1 MGISSDLIFQI
12 KRASDLA
19 ALHKGVDITLG
30 LRFVE
35 AVFGCELSDK
45 VTVCFLTTTDP
56 APKTYPISLGFL

>member
-35 AVFGCELSDK
+35 AVFCHELSDK
-45 VTVCFLTTTDP
+45 VTVAF
-56 APKTYPISLGFL
+56 